1 MNIIVR
7 AKGVELD
14 DRSKQFLIDHTV
26 AALERFEEHIVAVDV
41 FVSDENG
48 PKGGNDKTAVFRVRL
63 TSGHVLTTETTR
75 SAFRAAFVTG
85 TRTTKRAVRRS
96 IKKSARVEK
105 VSFRTL
111 PLSAGLDS

>member
-7 AKGVELD
+7 AKGAELD
-14 DRSKQFLIDHTV
+14 DRSKRFLVDQTES
-26 AALERFEEHIVAVDV
+26 ALSRFSDRIVAVDI

-63 TSGHVLTTETTR
+63 TNGHVLTTETTR
-75 SAFRAAFVTG
+75 SEYRAAFVAG
-85 TRTTKRAVRRS
+85 VKTTKRIVRRS
-96 IKKSARVEK
+96 IKKSATLEK

-111 PLSAGLDS
+111 PVSAGLDL

>member
-14 DRSKQFLIDHTV
+14 DQSKRFLVENTRT
-26 AALERFEEHIVAVDV
+26 ALSRFEDRVMAVDV

-63 TSGHVLTTETTR
+63 TNGHLLTTETTK
-75 SAFRAAFVTG
+75 SDFYAAFAAG
-85 TRTTKRAVRRS
+85 IKTTKRTVRRS
-96 IKKSARVEK
+96 IKKSAQLEK

-111 PLSAGLDS
+111 PVSPGLDI

>member
-14 DRSKQFLIDHTV
+14 DRSKQFLVDQTV
-26 AALERFEEHIVAVDV
+26 SALARFEDRVIAVDV

-63 TSGHVLTTETTR
+63 TNGRVLTTETTR
-75 SAFRAAFVTG
+75 CEFGAAFFAG
-85 TRTTKRAVRRS
+85 IKTTKRTVRRS
-96 IKKSARVEK
+96 IKKSATLEK

-111 PLSAGLDS
+111 PVSPGLDI